1 MWHLA
6 RERSVH
12 WLKADGDGGWTLGPA
27 LVPKRLQRIQSYVKV
42 AHELEQERGKE
53 ETAISHEEAET
64 ESQERKRAILHREA
78 HRKGGERG
86 REERRRVGDH
96 PPPATAAFPGK
107 PV

>member
-53 ETAISHEEAET
+53 ETAISHEEAERRDR
-64 ESQERKRAILHREA
+64 EEERAILHRGA
-78 HRKGGERG
+78 QRKRSGRG
-86 REERRRVGDH
+86 RQERR
-96 PPPATAAFPGK
+96 
-107 PV
+107 